1 MNVKYLAAIILAGM
15 VNQASGFEVETEN
28 DDWAVRFDIQVKYNL
43 AVRAKDQDRR
53 VLQQAGAAGNFASDP
68 DYSFDKGDIISHRA
82 DLLLDLDAVWKDT
95 VGFRISGAGW
105 YDDAYRGGVKFPLS
119 ESLNFSNA
127 LTLQPGELSD
137 AEEDLHYRGGEILDA
152 FAFWNWDAGNVAGN
166 LRAGQHTIYWGQ
178 SLLGTGA
185 INSVG
190 GSMNPLD
197 FSKSLAVPGSEAKE
211 LFRPTNKLSTLIQ
224 LSDNLSIEAYYSV
237 DWENYRLP
245 RGNTFFSPAAGF
257 TDDIELVHIADG
269 LAFRLLDDERPDDG
283 EWGINFSYY
292 FEESGLEVSAYYL
305 NYHDKVQNGLV
316 TVLNNTGGAVIG
328 SSLGLPFSVGAL
340 AVAANDPQI
349 SPIDQNVAFDVNG
362 NPIGILGTAKWT
374 YKEDIDLFGLSFSKQ
389 VGALSLGMDITH
401 RRDAPLRPDLNNI
414 LARSLNVLSG
424 GSGFTTAQ
432 FNAASS
438 TNYAHAT
445 GDTWHLVVNAIG
457 TLKDNGLWEGG
468 GYIVEATFN
477 MLDSFTNDSLAF
489 LVSQETRNAAGEVST
504 ATDIKEN
511 DVMSHIAFSFNPVW
525 FQVRPGVDLKLLTS
539 IAYGMDGFGVYSFS
553 GDEKSGSGSIGLE
566 ASVNETWTAAIRYND
581 FFGPVPNSFANYL
594 KDRDNYSLTIKRTF

>member
-1 MNVKYLAAIILAGM
+1 MSLKPVVVALFACLATH
-15 VNQASGFEVETEN
+15 ASAFEVDTKSS
-28 DDWAVRFDIQVKYNL
+28 DIKVRFDIQAKYNL
-43 AVRAKDQDRR
+43 AVRAKDQDER
-53 VLQQAGAAGNFASDP
+53 VLNQAGAGGNFASDP
-68 DYSFDKGDIISHRA
+68 DYSFDKGDIISNRL
-82 DLLLDLDAVWKDT
+82 DLLLDFDLVWKDT
-95 VGFRISGAGW
+95 VGFRVSGAGW

-119 ESLNFSNA
+119 EARNFSNA

-152 FAFWNWDAGNVAGN
+152 FAFWNWDIGDVAGN

-185 INSVG
+185 VNSVG

-211 LFRPTNKLSTLIQ
+211 LFRPTSKLSTLIQ
-224 LSDNLSIEAYYSV
+224 LSDNLSMAGYYSV

-257 TDDIELVHIADG
+257 TDDIELVHLADG
-269 LAFRLLDDERPDDG
+269 LAFRLIDDERADDG
-283 EWGINFSYY
+283 EWGINLSYY
-292 FEESGLEVSAYYL
+292 FEDAGLEVSAYYL

-316 TVLNNTGGAVIG
+316 TVMNNTGGAVVAA
-328 SSLGLPFSVGAL
+328 SLGLPPSIGAL

-362 NPIGILGTAKWT
+362 IPIGILGTAKWT
-374 YKEDIDLFGLSFSKQ
+374 YKEDIDLYGLSFSKQ
-389 VGALSLGMDITH
+389 VGDLSLGMDITH
-401 RRDAPLRPDLNNI
+401 RRGAPLRPDLNNI

-424 GSGFTTAQ
+424 GRGFNTAQ
-432 FNAASS
+432 FNAANS
-438 TNYAHAT
+438 TNYVHAT
-445 GDTWHLVVNAIG
+445 GNTWHLVVNAIG
-457 TLKDNGLWEGG
+457 TLRDNGIWEGG
-468 GYIVEATFN
+468 AYVVEATFN
-477 MLDSFTNDSLAF
+477 MLDDFTDDNLAF
-489 LVSQETRNAAGEVST
+489 LVSQETRNAAGQVST

-525 FQVRPGVDLKLLTS
+525 YQVRPGIDLKLLTS
-539 IAYGMDGFGVYSFS
+539 IAYGIDGFGVYSFS
-553 GDEKSGSGSIGLE
+553 GDEKSGSGSLGLE
-566 ASVNETWTAAIRYND
+566 ASINETWTATIRYND

>member
-1 MNVKYLAAIILAGM
+1 MNSKLLAAVILTGM
-15 VNQASGFEVETEN
+15 ANQASGFEVDTKSA
-28 DDWAVRFDIQVKYNL
+28 DWAVRFDIQVKYNL
-43 AVRAKDQDRR
+43 AVRAKEQDPR
-53 VLQQAGAAGNFASDP
+53 VLEQAGAGGNFASDP
-68 DYSFDKGDIISHRA
+68 DYSFDRGDIISNRV
-82 DLLLDLDAVWKDT
+82 DLLLDFDAVWKDT
-95 VGFRISGAGW
+95 AGFRISGASW

-137 AEEDLHYRGGEILDA
+137 AEEDLHYWGGEILDA
-152 FAFWNWDAGNVAGN
+152 FAFLNWDIGDVAGN

-190 GSMNPLD
+190 GAMNPLD

-211 LFRPTNKLSTLIQ
+211 LFRPTSKLSTLMQ
-224 LSDNLSIEAYYSV
+224 LSDNLSMEAYFSV

-257 TDDIELVHIADG
+257 TDDIELVHLTDG
-269 LAFRLLDDERPDDG
+269 LAFHLLDDERPDDG

-292 FEESGLEVSAYYL
+292 FEKSGLEVSAYYL

-316 TVLNNTGGAVIG
+316 TVLNNTGGAVLG
-328 SSLGLPFSVGAL
+328 ASLGLPVSVGAL
-340 AVAANDPQI
+340 AVAANDPQV
-349 SPIDQNVAFDVNG
+349 SPVDQNVAFDVNG
-362 NPIGILGTAKWT
+362 NPIGILGSAKWT

-389 VGALSLGMDITH
+389 VAGLSLGMDITH

-414 LARSLNVLSG
+414 LGRSLNVLSG

-432 FNAASS
+432 FNAATS

-457 TLKDNGLWEGG
+457 TLRDNGLWEGG

-477 MLDSFTNDSLAF
+477 MLDNFTDDNLAF

-525 FQVRPGVDLKLLTS
+525 YQVRPGVDLKLLTS
-539 IAYGMDGFGVYSFS
+539 IAYGIDGFGVYSFS

-566 ASVNETWTAAIRYND
+566 ASVNETWTATIRYND

-594 KDRDNYSLTIKRTF
+594 KDRDNYSFTIKRTF